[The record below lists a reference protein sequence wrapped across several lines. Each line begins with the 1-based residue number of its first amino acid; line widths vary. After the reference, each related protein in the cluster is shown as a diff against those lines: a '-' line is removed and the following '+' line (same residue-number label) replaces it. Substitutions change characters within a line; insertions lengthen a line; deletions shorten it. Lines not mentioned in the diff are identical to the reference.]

1 LNLAAAEPAAVAQQ
15 LARLSLGHDME
26 RVLAGSPARV
36 SGAGPSHSC
45 VSCGRVSGCTVM
57 PTWRL
62 PHRLQRK
69 RRSNCRTV
77 ASGPMMRSA
86 ARMLIGAEWPQ
97 PAKP

>member
-1 LNLAAAEPAAVAQQ
+1 
-15 LARLSLGHDME
+15 
-26 RVLAGSPARV
+26 
-36 SGAGPSHSC
+36 
-45 VSCGRVSGCTVM
+45 M

-62 PHRLQRK
+62 PHRLHRK

-97 PAKP
+97 PAKPWQPAENQTEFSIGT